1 LRRHVSVRPAFNH
14 EHTGA
19 ATASAASP
27 QIKYQPSPNE
37 EEVEIDFT
45 PPFKRISMCSGLEE
59 VLNCKLPALDDPAA
73 DDALRA
79 LLKKHEVELTPPHT
93 TARMLDA
100 LVGEFLEG
108 EAARRLRRRLKREA
122 QRVCAR
128 VHV

>member
-1 LRRHVSVRPAFNH
+1 MHILHNVK
-14 EHTGA
+14 
-19 ATASAASP
+19 

-59 VLNCKLPALDDPAA
+59 VLNCKIPQLDDPQA
-73 DDALRA
+73 DDILRA
-79 LLKKHEVELTPPHT
+79 LLAEHEVELAPPHT

-108 EAARRLRRRLKREA
+108 E
-122 QRVCAR
+122 
-128 VHV
+128 